1 MIHFPVLRW
10 GEPYESLE
18 TEEVVHF
25 ATGEPVA
32 RVSQASQ
39 GMVARD
45 MRRALQARNALRDV
59 APSDLLA
66 ITRRAAD
73 LFMTADLPL
82 GDSTQSPADFV
93 RQQSATTGLPEHMC
107 SMNMDKLRFVLD
119 HMDEILESLTRH
131 LDLDILARGFGEE
144 GGIMRSY
151 QSTTNAL
158 GMVLPSNSPGVHT
171 LWLPVI
177 PLQIGLVLK
186 PGPQEP
192 WTPWR
197 MAQAFFHAG
206 IPRQAIAVYPGGP
219 DVGAGVLNN
228 TERSLIFGGL
238 PTVEQY
244 RGHPGV
250 QVHGPGFSKILFGDD
265 MVDDW
270 EQHLDLMVD
279 SVLVNS
285 GRSCINCSGIWASR
299 HTRQIAEALAQRLAG
314 VKALP
319 PDNDEAL
326 LAAFTVP
333 GQAKAITEDID
344 TNLDSDCVDDVT
356 ATHRETSRLVEQERC
371 DYLLPTVVH
380 CKSADHVMATKEYM
394 FPFVTVVDCPQD
406 QMIGTIGD
414 TLVAS
419 AITDDPSFRQQLL
432 DAQNI
437 DRLNFGAIP
446 TVQLNWLQPHEG
458 NIVDFLYRA
467 RAFQTA

>member
-45 MRRALQARNALRDV
+45 MRKAQRARDALRDI
-59 APSDLLA
+59 APADLLA
-66 ITRRAAD
+66 MVKMAGE
-73 LFMTADLPL
+73 LFTDADLPL
-82 GDSTQSPADFV
+82 GEGTQSPADFV
-93 RQQSATTGLPEHMC
+93 RQQSATTGLSEHMC
-107 SMNMDKLRFVLD
+107 RLNMDKLRFVLD

-144 GGIMRSY
+144 GNVMRSY
-151 QSTTNAL
+151 QATTNAL
-158 GMVLPSNSPGVHT
+158 GLVLPSNSPGVHT

-197 MAQAFFHAG
+197 MSQAFFAAG
-206 IPRQAIAVYPGGP
+206 VPREAIAVYPGGP
-219 DVGAGVLNN
+219 EVGAGVLNN
-228 TERSLIFGGL
+228 TQRSLIFGGL

-244 RGHPGV
+244 RANPSV

-265 MVDDW
+265 MVDEW
-270 EQHLDLMVD
+270 EHHLDLMVD

-299 HTRQIAEALAQRLAG
+299 HTGEIADALAARLAT
-314 VKALP
+314 VEALP
-319 PDNDEAL
+319 PDNENAQ

-333 GQAKAITEDID
+333 GQAKAISEDID
-344 TNLDSDCVDDVT
+344 ANLDSDGVEDRSAQYQD
-356 ATHRETSRLVEQERC
+356 ASRLVQQERC

-380 CKSADHVMATKEYM
+380 CDSPERPMAGKEYM
-394 FPFVTVVDCPQD
+394 FPFVTVVECPQE
-406 QMIGTIGD
+406 QMIGAIGD

-419 AITDDPSFRQQLL
+419 AITDDAAFRRELL

-446 TVQLNWLQPHEG
+446 TIQLNWLQPHEG